1 MKCFFRWKTAY
12 TALWS
17 PSMRREWIEMG
28 VLLLGDGSPSMRREW
43 IEIDSPGWRVSRYR
57 SPSMRRE
64 WIEIH
69 SPDMTA
75 SLYLSPS
82 MRREWI
88 EMFYLAAVFLCP
100 VTSPS
105 MRREWIEITNWRIMG
120 AGDKVSLHAEGVD

>member
-1 MKCFFRWKTAY
+1 
-12 TALWS
+12 
-17 PSMRREWIEMG
+17 MG
-28 VLLLGDGSPSMRREW
+28 VLLFLGGGTGRSPSMRREW

-105 MRREWIEITNWRIMG
+105 MRREWIEIINLMDDST
-120 AGDKVSLHAEGVD
+120 DPPVSLHAEGVD